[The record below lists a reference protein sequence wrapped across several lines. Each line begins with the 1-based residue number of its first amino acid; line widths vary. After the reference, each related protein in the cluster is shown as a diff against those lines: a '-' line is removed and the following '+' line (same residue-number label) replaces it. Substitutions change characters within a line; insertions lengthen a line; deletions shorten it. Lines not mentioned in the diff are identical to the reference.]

1 MTDINSK
8 KLREYAIKSRN
19 KYILSPIINP
29 TYDEISFYTLG
40 FQVLERLIQMQEI
53 TDYYRYTKCNDLID
67 GTNNIDFF
75 PKTNNDDDILK
86 LFQNNDLFNA
96 MYDALIQY
104 NDSPAYDK
112 ILLEKSLDSQDIE
125 ILKKLNPLFEDEH
138 NKYNINVDLDFVT
151 KQIRKW
157 QNAFPDNLNESYE
170 VTSSF
175 LMALYKINKDECLK
189 ILNEILNS
197 LNKNVYVHNSYPQD
211 NTIMLN
217 GMIIDKDILTQMLKD
232 FDEQSKAKKYT
243 YGDNN
248 ANK

>member
-1 MTDINSK
+1 M
-8 KLREYAIKSRN
+8 
-19 KYILSPIINP
+19 
-29 TYDEISFYTLG
+29 
-40 FQVLERLIQMQEI
+40 
-53 TDYYRYTKCNDLID
+53 
-67 GTNNIDFF
+67 
-75 PKTNNDDDILK
+75 
-86 LFQNNDLFNA
+86 
-96 MYDALIQY
+96 
-104 NDSPAYDK
+104 
-112 ILLEKSLDSQDIE
+112 
-125 ILKKLNPLFEDEH
+125 
-138 NKYNINVDLDFVT
+138 
-151 KQIRKW
+151 
-157 QNAFPDNLNESYE
+157 NESYE

-243 YGDNN
+243 CGDNN